1 LGQAEAHPSPPG
13 EGAWAETPWEAL
25 GPLQRERIQVAGRTF
40 TLERPASTDTLLDH
54 PAVFAAFAR
63 NEYIPYWTDLWPAA
77 RMLAAAIL
85 QHDWPAYLTQG
96 PERPEVLEVGCGLG
110 LAGLAA
116 AACGLRVVLSDCDAT
131 ALRLALGNARLNG
144 LTEVRA
150 MLLDWERPPA
160 GWRVPVVFASDVIF
174 ESRHVAPLVRLLD
187 ELLLPDGE
195 CWLADQNRPA
205 GGLFRQTLVARG
217 FTYATTPSQAHAS
230 DAAGHAVLGTIY
242 RIRRRQR
249 RRGRA

>member
-1 LGQAEAHPSPPG
+1 LGQAKTDASPHG

-25 GPLQRERIQVAGRTF
+25 GQLRRERVQVAGRTF
-40 TLERPASTDTLLDH
+40 TLEHPTSIDTLLDH

-85 QHDWPAYLTQG
+85 QHDWPTRLTQG
-96 PERPEVLEVGCGLG
+96 PDRPEVLEVGCGLG

-116 AACGLRVVLSDCDAT
+116 AACGLRVVLSDCDTT

-144 LTEVRA
+144 LTEVRV
-150 MLLDWERPPA
+150 MLLDWEHPPA

-205 GGLFRQTLVARG
+205 GGLFRQTLAARG
-217 FTYATTPSQAHAS
+217 FHYTTTPSQATDS
-230 DAAGHAVLGTIY
+230 AGHAVAGTIY
-242 RIRRRQR
+242 RIRRRHR